1 MSKNKFDRNP
11 VPDSVSEFSVPDSI
25 PEVSVLDSIP
35 EVSVPKINPETEKPV
50 DTNDGLHANEI
61 TSNPNLLINP
71 DFKINQRGLS
81 TYDSAAASSG
91 HVCAEGYKSV
101 RLRKEPNENA
111 EVVTTVPVGENVL
124 MGETINGWTKVN
136 WSSFSGWMMDKYIV
150 RH

>member
-11 VPDSVSEFSVPDSI
+11 VPDSI
-25 PEVSVLDSIP
+25 PEVSVS
-35 EVSVPKINPETEKPV
+35 KTNPETENLV
-50 DTNDGLHANEI
+50 DTNDSA
-61 TSNPNLLINP
+61 NPNLLINP
-71 DFKINQRGLS
+71 DFRINQRRQAEYTG
-81 TYDSAAASSG
+81 AASSG
-91 HVCAEGYKSV
+91 CVCAEGYKSV

-150 RH
+150 HH